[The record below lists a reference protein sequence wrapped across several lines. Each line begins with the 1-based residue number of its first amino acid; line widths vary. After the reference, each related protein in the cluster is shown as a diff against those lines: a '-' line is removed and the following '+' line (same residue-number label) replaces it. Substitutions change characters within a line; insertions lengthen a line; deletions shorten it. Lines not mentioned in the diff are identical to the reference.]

1 MNTTEPAS
9 PKLRL
14 LRYLAY
20 AFLLLLILITL
31 LLWQTPRLVQ
41 RYLPGWLAEHYG
53 LQLTL
58 GEIDVGLRNPS
69 LTLGATALLDA
80 KQQPIIGFEQLFIT
94 PNLQA
99 SWQQK
104 GVVLSAVTLTN
115 PVVQLQRLTDKKG
128 EVRLNLTDALATLL
142 APAPSPEPETASAP
156 LLVDIASVN
165 VTDGH
170 VRYQDQRKE
179 SEPGWLPPLSLEKVT
194 LKLDNLRTEANHPTA
209 YQLSAAINGK
219 SSLAAHGKLDV
230 MSGMGQGK
238 VSLKQVE
245 LKPFAPLWAPYL
257 KLDLAKGHANT
268 EVEYQLKEGKQGV
281 LWQLSKGKLTLDNWQ
296 LKKHK
301 GDEFA
306 RFGQLALSELAVDG
320 QKQSLQIGKV
330 TLQQPLLKATL
341 NPQQELD
348 LADLLIE
355 QAPAKPVKGAH
366 AANEVANNAAPKS
379 AQQAKTAGN
388 GKKHTPDKPWQW
400 QIKQILIDKG
410 DLTLTES
417 SSGKPQARQ
426 FSGLKL
432 ALGPLGSK
440 GEQPSKLTL
449 ATHFNQ
455 SSPLAFDGQ
464 LTLTPFTLSG
474 DINQQGL
481 PLTLAQPYLADLVR
495 IKVQNGLLSSKTRL
509 DLATTAQGD
518 LSKLTLQGGLDVNGL
533 KVVDRA
539 DNQRLL
545 EFNTLALTGLTYDGI
560 SQQMRI
566 KDIALNKP
574 FARIEINEDGTT
586 NLQQLLLPQPAATKS
601 TQAAATKSTQAA
613 AGSKTPDFRFTIDQ
627 LRTEQGNL
635 RFADRSLSQDFVA
648 DIASLGGQS
657 RHISNIPGQRSDLA
671 FNGKVDRYAPVTI
684 RGGTNLLVANPI
696 LDIAVAFHNLEL
708 TTFTPY
714 SGTYAGYAI
723 DKGQLSMK
731 LHYKLEGNRL
741 EGDNDIT
748 IKKLQLGE
756 KIKSDQAKDL
766 PLGLAIALLSD
777 ANGVIQMNLKV
788 KGDLDQPDFSIG
800 NIFWDVLGNTLS
812 KAITSP
818 FSLLASLADGTEDL
832 DELPFLPGDPDL
844 PPTQQEKLVKLAQA
858 LKDRP
863 KLSMNIRGK
872 VNFNEERP
880 ILQRQKLERVLAK
893 LTGNQADLDLL
904 EQDSALQEALARA
917 YEERFGEDLD
927 DLAARLHLDEES
939 AALRAQAVILLRDQ
953 QLITAKS
960 LRNLAMRRAQNTKE
974 FLVDSQG
981 IAPERLFVLDSQV
994 KEEDKEAKVIL
1005 TLDQ

>member
-31 LLWQTPRLVQ
+31 LLWQTPRLIQ
-41 RYLPGWLAEHYG
+41 HYLPGWLAEHYG

-80 KQQPIIGFEQLFIT
+80 KQRPIIRFEQLFIT

-104 GVVLSAVTLTN
+104 GAVLSAVTLTK
-115 PVVQLQRLTDKKG
+115 PVVLLQRLADKKG
-128 EVRLNLTDALATLL
+128 DVRLNLTDALATLL

-156 LLVDIASVN
+156 LLIDIASVN

-179 SEPGWLPPLSLEKVT
+179 SEPGWLPPLNLEKVT

-219 SSLAAHGKLDV
+219 SSLSAHGKLDV

-238 VSLKQVE
+238 VSLKQVD

-257 KLDLAKGHANT
+257 KLDLAKGHANA

-296 LKKHK
+296 LKKHQ

-306 RFGQLALSELAVDG
+306 RFGQLALSDLAVDG

-388 GKKHTPDKPWQW
+388 SKKHGADKPWQW

-426 FSGLKL
+426 LSGLKL

-449 ATHFNQ
+449 ATQFNQ

-464 LTLTPFTLSG
+464 LTLTPFTFSG

-518 LSKLTLQGGLDVNGL
+518 LSKLTLQGGLDINGL

-586 NLQQLLLPQPAATKS
+586 NLQQLLLPQPAAAKS
-601 TQAAATKSTQAA
+601 TEAK
-613 AGSKTPDFRFTIDQ
+613 AGSKAPDFRFTIDQ

-832 DELPFLPGDPDL
+832 DELPFLPGEPDL
-844 PPTQQEKLVKLAQA
+844 TPTQQEKLVKLAQA

-904 EQDSALQEALARA
+904 EQDPALQEALARA
-917 YEERFGEDLD
+917 YEERFGEDLE
-927 DLAARLHLDEES
+927 DLADRLHLDEES

>member
-20 AFLLLLILITL
+20 AFLLLLILMTL

-69 LTLGATALLDA
+69 LTLGATALLDT

-94 PNLQA
+94 PDLQA

-104 GVVLSAVTLTN
+104 GVVLSAVTLTK
-115 PVVQLQRLTDKKG
+115 PVVLLQRLADKKG

-179 SEPGWLPPLSLEKVT
+179 SEPGWLPPLNLEKMT

-209 YQLSAAINGK
+209 YQLNATINGK

-238 VSLKQVE
+238 ASLKQVE

-257 KLDLAKGHANT
+257 KLDLAKGHANA

-281 LWQLSKGKLTLDNWQ
+281 QWQLSKGKLTLDNWQ

-355 QAPAKPVKGAH
+355 QAPAKPVKEANT
-366 AANEVANNAAPKS
+366 ANEVASNAAPKS

-388 GKKHTPDKPWQW
+388 GKKQVPDKPWQW

-426 FSGLKL
+426 LSGLKL

-449 ATHFNQ
+449 ATQFNQ
-455 SSPLAFDGQ
+455 SSPLTFDGQ

-518 LSKLTLQGGLDVNGL
+518 LSRLTLQGGLDINGL

-586 NLQQLLLPQPAATKS
+586 NLQQLLLPQPAATN
-601 TQAAATKSTQAA
+601 STQAA
-613 AGSKTPDFRFTIDQ
+613 AGSKAPDFRFTIDQ

-844 PPTQQEKLVKLAQA
+844 TPTQQEKLVKLAQA

-904 EQDSALQEALARA
+904 EQDPALQEALAQA

-927 DLAARLHLDEES
+927 DLADRLHLDEES

>member
-1 MNTTEPAS
+1 MANPSSDPALS
-9 PKLRL
+9 AR
-14 LRYLAY
+14 
-20 AFLLLLILITL
+20 
-31 LLWQTPRLVQ
+31 
-41 RYLPGWLAEHYG
+41 LAEHYG

-80 KQQPIIGFEQLFIT
+80 KQQPIIRFEQLFIS
-94 PNLQA
+94 PDLQA

-104 GVVLSAVTLTN
+104 GVVLSAVTLTK
-115 PVVQLQRLTDKKG
+115 PVVVLQRLADKKG
-128 EVRLNLTDALATLL
+128 DVRLNLTDALATLL
-142 APAPSPEPETASAP
+142 APAPSPEPEAASAP
-156 LLVDIASVN
+156 LLVDIASIA

-179 SEPGWLPPLSLEKVT
+179 SEPGWLPPLNLEKVT

-209 YQLSAAINGK
+209 YQLSAAINGN
-219 SSLAAHGKLDV
+219 SSLTAHGKLDV

-257 KLDLAKGHANT
+257 KLDLAKGHANG
-268 EVEYQLKEGKQGV
+268 EVEYQLKEGKQEV
-281 LWQLSKGKLTLDNWQ
+281 QWQLSKGKLTLDNWQ
-296 LKKHK
+296 LKKRK

-306 RFGQLALSELAVDG
+306 RFSQLALSELAVDG

-341 NPQQELD
+341 NSQQELD

-355 QAPAKPVKGAH
+355 SAPAKPVKGANP
-366 AANEVANNAAPKS
+366 ANEVAKSAAPKS
-379 AQQAKTAGN
+379 AQQAKAAGN
-388 GKKHTPDKPWQW
+388 GKKHAADKPWQW
-400 QIKQILIDKG
+400 QIKQIAIDKG

-417 SSGKPQARQ
+417 SSGKPLARQ
-426 FSGLKL
+426 LSGLKL
-432 ALGPLGSK
+432 ALGPLSSK

-455 SSPLAFDGQ
+455 NTPLTFDGQ
-464 LTLTPFTLSG
+464 LTLTPFALSG

-509 DLATTAQGD
+509 DLATSAQGD

-566 KDIALNKP
+566 KEIALHKP
-574 FARIEINEDGTT
+574 FARIEIHEDGTT
-586 NLQQLLLPQPAATKS
+586 NLQQLLLPQPAATNS
-601 TQAAATKSTQAA
+601 TQAAASRK
-613 AGSKTPDFRFTIDQ
+613 GPDFRFTIDQ

-684 RGGTNLLVANPI
+684 RGGTNLLVANPL

-756 KIKSDQAKDL
+756 KIKSEQAKDL

-818 FSLLASLADGTEDL
+818 FSLLASLADGTDDL

-844 PPTQQEKLVKLAQA
+844 TPTQQEKLVKLAQA

-893 LTGNQADLDLL
+893 LTGNQTDLDLL
-904 EQDSALQEALARA
+904 EQDPALQEALAQA
-917 YEERFGEDLD
+917 YEERFGEDLE
-927 DLAARLHLDEES
+927 DLADRLHLDEES

-981 IAPERLFVLDSQV
+981 ITPERLFVLDSQV

>member
-20 AFLLLLILITL
+20 AFLLLLILMTL

-104 GVVLSAVTLTN
+104 GVVLSTVTLTK
-115 PVVQLQRLTDKKG
+115 PVVLLQRLTDKKG
-128 EVRLNLTDALATLL
+128 DVRLNLTDALATLL
-142 APAPSPEPETASAP
+142 TPAPSPEPETASAP

-170 VRYQDQRKE
+170 VRYQDQRKA
-179 SEPGWLPPLSLEKVT
+179 SEPGWLPPLNLEKVT

-219 SSLAAHGKLDV
+219 SSLAAHGKLAV

-238 VSLKQVE
+238 ASLKQVD

-257 KLDLAKGHANT
+257 KLELAKGHANA

-306 RFGQLALSELAVDG
+306 RFGQLALSDLAVDG

-355 QAPAKPVKGAH
+355 QAPAKPVKEAN
-366 AANEVANNAAPKS
+366 AANEVANNTAPKS
-379 AQQAKTAGN
+379 AQQTKATGN
-388 GKKHTPDKPWQW
+388 GKKHAPDKPWQW

-410 DLTLTES
+410 DLTFTES

-426 FSGLKL
+426 LSGLKL

-440 GEQPSKLTL
+440 VEQPSKLTL
-449 ATHFNQ
+449 ATQFNQ

-464 LTLTPFTLSG
+464 LTLSPFTLSG

-518 LSKLTLQGGLDVNGL
+518 LSKLTLQGGLDINGL

-586 NLQQLLLPQPAATKS
+586 NLQQLLLPQPAATKG
-601 TQAAATKSTQAA
+601 THAT
-613 AGSKTPDFRFTIDQ
+613 AGSKAPDFRFTIDQ

-844 PPTQQEKLVKLAQA
+844 TPTQQEKLVKLAQA

-904 EQDSALQEALARA
+904 EQDPALQEALAQA

-927 DLAARLHLDEES
+927 DLADRLHLDKES

>member
-20 AFLLLLILITL
+20 VFLLFLILITL
-31 LLWQTPRLVQ
+31 LLWQTPRLIQ

-69 LTLGATALLDA
+69 LTLGTTALLDA
-80 KQQPIIGFEQLFIT
+80 KQQPIIRFEQLFIT
-94 PNLQA
+94 PDLQA

-104 GVVLSAVTLTN
+104 GVVLSAVTLTK
-115 PVVQLQRLTDKKG
+115 PVMLLQRLTDKKG

-142 APAPSPEPETASAP
+142 TPAPSPEPEPASAP
-156 LLVDIASVN
+156 LLIDIASVN

-179 SEPGWLPPLSLEKVT
+179 SEPGWLPPLNLEKVT
-194 LKLDNLRTEANHPTA
+194 LKLDNLRTEANHSTA
-209 YQLSAAINGK
+209 YQLNAAINGK

-238 VSLKQVE
+238 VSFKQVE

-257 KLDLAKGHANT
+257 KLDLAKGHANA

-306 RFGQLALSELAVDG
+306 RFGQLTLSELAVDG

-330 TLQQPLLKATL
+330 TLQQPLLRATL

-366 AANEVANNAAPKS
+366 VANEVANNAAPKS

-388 GKKHTPDKPWQW
+388 GKKHAPDKPWQW

-426 FSGLKL
+426 LSGLKL

-464 LTLTPFTLSG
+464 LTLSPFTISG

-495 IKVQNGLLSSKTRL
+495 IKVQSGLLSSKTRL

-586 NLQQLLLPQPAATKS
+586 NLQQLLLPQPAAAKS
-601 TQAAATKSTQAA
+601 TEAK
-613 AGSKTPDFRFTIDQ
+613 AGSKAPDFRFTIDQ

-844 PPTQQEKLVKLAQA
+844 TPTQQEKLVKLAQA

-904 EQDSALQEALARA
+904 EQDPALQEALAQA

-927 DLAARLHLDEES
+927 DLADRLHLDEES

>member
-31 LLWQTPRLVQ
+31 LLWQTPRLIQ

-104 GVVLSAVTLTN
+104 GVVLSAITLTK
-115 PVVQLQRLTDKKG
+115 PVVLLQRLTDKKG
-128 EVRLNLTDALATLL
+128 DVRLNLTDALATLL

-165 VTDGH
+165 ITDGH

-179 SEPGWLPPLSLEKVT
+179 SEPGWLPLLNLEKVT

-238 VSLKQVE
+238 ASLKQVD
-245 LKPFAPLWAPYL
+245 LKPFAPLWAPYI
-257 KLDLAKGHANT
+257 KLDLAKGHANA

-296 LKKHK
+296 LKKHQ

-306 RFGQLALSELAVDG
+306 RFGQLALSDLAVDG

-388 GKKHTPDKPWQW
+388 GKKHAPDKPWQW

-426 FSGLKL
+426 LSGLKL

-440 GEQPSKLTL
+440 GEQPSNLTL
-449 ATHFNQ
+449 STQFNQ
-455 SSPLAFDGQ
+455 NSPLTFDGQ
-464 LTLTPFTLSG
+464 LTLSPFTLSG

-586 NLQQLLLPQPAATKS
+586 NLQQLLLPQPAATNS
-601 TQAAATKSTQAA
+601 PHAT
-613 AGSKTPDFRFTIDQ
+613 AGSKAPDFRFTLDQ

-696 LDIAVAFHNLEL
+696 LDIAVALHNLEL

-844 PPTQQEKLVKLAQA
+844 TPTQQEKLVKLAQA

-917 YEERFGEDLD
+917 YEERFGEDLE
-927 DLAARLHLDEES
+927 DLADRLHLDEES

>member
-9 PKLRL
+9 PKPRL

-20 AFLLLLILITL
+20 AFLLFLILITL
-31 LLWQTPRLVQ
+31 LLWQTPRLIQ

-80 KQQPIIGFEQLFIT
+80 KQQPIIRFEQLFIS
-94 PNLQA
+94 PDLQA

-104 GVVLSAVTLTN
+104 GVVLSAVTLTK
-115 PVVQLQRLTDKKG
+115 PVVLLQRLADKKG
-128 EVRLNLTDALATLL
+128 DVRLNLTDALATLL
-142 APAPSPEPETASAP
+142 APAPSHEPEATSAP
-156 LLVDIASVN
+156 LLVDIASLA

-179 SEPGWLPPLSLEKVT
+179 SEPGWLPPLNLEKVT

-209 YQLSAAINGK
+209 YQLSAAINGN

-257 KLDLAKGHANT
+257 KLDLAKGHANA
-268 EVEYQLKEGKQGV
+268 EVEYQLKEGKQEV
-281 LWQLSKGKLTLDNWQ
+281 QWQLSKGKLTLDNWQ
-296 LKKHK
+296 LKKRK

-306 RFGQLALSELAVDG
+306 RFSQLALSELAVDG

-341 NPQQELD
+341 NAQQELD
-348 LADLLIE
+348 LADLLIK
-355 QAPAKPVKGAH
+355 QAPAKPVKGTNP
-366 AANEVANNAAPKS
+366 ANEAAKNAAPKS
-379 AQQAKTAGN
+379 AQQAKAAGN
-388 GKKHTPDKPWQW
+388 GKKHTADKPWQW
-400 QIKQILIDKG
+400 QIKQIAIDKG

-417 SSGKPQARQ
+417 SSGKPLARQ
-426 FSGLKL
+426 LSGLKL

-455 SSPLAFDGQ
+455 NTPLTFDGQ
-464 LTLTPFTLSG
+464 LTLAPFALSG

-509 DLATTAQGD
+509 DLATTTQGD

-566 KDIALNKP
+566 KEIALNKP
-574 FARIEINEDGTT
+574 FARIEIHEDGTT
-586 NLQQLLLPQPAATKS
+586 NLQQLLLPQPAATN
-601 TQAAATKSTQAA
+601 STQAA
-613 AGSKTPDFRFTIDQ
+613 AGSKGPDFRFTIDQ

-684 RGGTNLLVANPI
+684 RGGTNLLVANPL

-756 KIKSDQAKDL
+756 KIKSEQAKDL

-818 FSLLASLADGTEDL
+818 FSLLASLADGTDDL

-844 PPTQQEKLVKLAQA
+844 TPTQQEKLVKLAQA

-904 EQDSALQEALARA
+904 EQDPALQEALAQA
-917 YEERFGEDLD
+917 YEERFGEDLE
-927 DLAARLHLDEES
+927 DLADRLHLDEES

-981 IAPERLFVLDSQV
+981 ITPERLFVLDSQV

>member
-20 AFLLLLILITL
+20 AFLLFLILITL

-58 GEIDVGLRNPS
+58 GEIDVGVRTPS

-80 KQQPIIGFEQLFIT
+80 KQQPIIRFEQLFIT

-104 GVVLSAVTLTN
+104 GVVLSAVTLTK
-115 PVVQLQRLTDKKG
+115 PMVLLQRLTDKKG
-128 EVRLNLTDALATLL
+128 DVRLNLTDALATLL

-156 LLVDIASVN
+156 LLVDIASIA

-170 VRYQDQRKE
+170 VRYQDQRKK
-179 SEPGWLPPLSLEKVT
+179 SEPGWLPPLNLEKVT

-238 VSLKQVE
+238 VSLKQVD
-245 LKPFAPLWAPYL
+245 LKPFAPLWTPYL
-257 KLDLAKGHANT
+257 KLDLAKGHANA

-306 RFGQLALSELAVDG
+306 RFGQLALSDLAVDG
-320 QKQSLQIGKV
+320 QKQSLQIGKI

-355 QAPAKPVKGAH
+355 QAPAKPVKGADT
-366 AANEVANNAAPKS
+366 ANEVANNAAPKS

-388 GKKHTPDKPWQW
+388 GKKHMPDKPWQW
-400 QIKQILIDKG
+400 QIKQIAIFKG

-426 FSGLKL
+426 LSGLKL

-449 ATHFNQ
+449 ATQFNQ

-464 LTLTPFTLSG
+464 LTLSPFTLSG
-474 DINQQGL
+474 DINQQEL

-586 NLQQLLLPQPAATKS
+586 NLQQLLLPQPAAAKS
-601 TQAAATKSTQAA
+601 TEAK
-613 AGSKTPDFRFTIDQ
+613 AGSKAPDFRFTIDQ

-844 PPTQQEKLVKLAQA
+844 TPTQQEKLVKLAQA

-904 EQDSALQEALARA
+904 EQDPALQEALAQA
-917 YEERFGEDLD
+917 YEERFGEDLE
-927 DLAARLHLDEES
+927 DLADRLHLDEES